1 MSIENL
7 WKEGRRFFIDSR
19 NVEPTGVFIAVKGEN
34 LDGHDYVNQAFEKGA
49 GCCIVQKPGDYKGET
64 ILVDDAVTELL
75 KLSSSIIKSNA
86 RLKIAVTGSTGKTTT
101 KELLYNLMSSAGTV
115 FRPYRNFNT
124 EIGLPL
130 AVLNEYKGEE
140 IVILEMGLR
149 KPGDV
154 KLLSDYFQP
163 DVSFITN
170 IGSSHLE
177 FLKTREN
184 IASEKM
190 EIISGMK
197 NGMVVIN
204 GDEPLLEKF
213 NLSHLNVLKF
223 GKKEHNDGILVDY
236 TFDETSTKVWIRLHG
251 KDMMLTLKDFWS
263 EGQIIDLVA
272 CLTFVTFI
280 QVPLDP
286 YLISAINLEKGRFT
300 THRKDGKL
308 IIDDSYNASYESFC
322 SGFES
327 VEKFEKIKK
336 TLIMGEMLELG
347 ELSEHYHKK
356 VLEKALKVFDCI
368 WFFDPRKAFS
378 SYKGVNFVHSFD
390 ELEKILEQTQG
401 LIYIKGSNGT
411 GLNSFLKRIL
421 E

>member
-34 LDGHDYVNQAFEKGA
+34 IDGHDYVNQAFEKGA

-101 KELLYNLMSSAGTV
+101 KELLYNLMSCAGTV

-163 DVSFITN
+163 DVSFIT
-170 IGSSHLE
+170 I
-177 FLKTREN
+177 
-184 IASEKM
+184 
-190 EIISGMK
+190 
-197 NGMVVIN
+197 
-204 GDEPLLEKF
+204 
-213 NLSHLNVLKF
+213 
-223 GKKEHNDGILVDY
+223 
-236 TFDETSTKVWIRLHG
+236 
-251 KDMMLTLKDFWS
+251 
-263 EGQIIDLVA
+263 
-272 CLTFVTFI
+272 
-280 QVPLDP
+280 
-286 YLISAINLEKGRFT
+286 
-300 THRKDGKL
+300 
-308 IIDDSYNASYESFC
+308 
-322 SGFES
+322 
-327 VEKFEKIKK
+327 
-336 TLIMGEMLELG
+336 
-347 ELSEHYHKK
+347 
-356 VLEKALKVFDCI
+356 
-368 WFFDPRKAFS
+368 
-378 SYKGVNFVHSFD
+378 
-390 ELEKILEQTQG
+390 
-401 LIYIKGSNGT
+401 
-411 GLNSFLKRIL
+411 
-421 E
+421 